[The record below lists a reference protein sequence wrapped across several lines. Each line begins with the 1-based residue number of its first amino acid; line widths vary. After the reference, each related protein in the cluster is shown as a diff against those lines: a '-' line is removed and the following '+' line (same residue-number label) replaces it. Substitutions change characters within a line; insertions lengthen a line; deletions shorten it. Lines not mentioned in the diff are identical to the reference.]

1 LPELAALQAA
11 IVAGDRETAVA
22 TTRAALDAGADP
34 QALLDAMTD
43 ALDVVGDRF
52 QCGEMFVPE
61 MLVSARA
68 MKEAMAVLEPILTAS
83 GIHPEHTAV
92 IGSVKGDVHDIGKNL
107 VAMMWRGA
115 NFEVVDIG
123 TNVSPDRFVEA
134 AREHGASIV
143 GISALLS
150 TTMLGMKA
158 AVDAI
163 RAADLGDV
171 KVIVGGAPVTAEFA
185 AAIGADGYAPDA
197 AAAVDVARAAV
208 GIAGGRSGPS

>member
-1 LPELAALQAA
+1 MSDFATLEAA
-11 IVAGDRETAVA
+11 IVTGDRVTAVRE
-22 TTRAALDAGADP
+22 TEAALDAGTDP
-34 QALLDAMTD
+34 QQLLDAMTA

-68 MKEAMAVLEPILTAS
+68 MKEAMAILEPVLTAS

-92 IGSVKGDVHDIGKNL
+92 IGSVRGDVHDIGKNL

-123 TNVSPDRFVEA
+123 VNVTPQRFVEA
-134 AREHGASIV
+134 AREHGASII

-150 TTMLGMKA
+150 TTMLNMKA
-158 AVDAI
+158 AITAI
-163 RAADLGDV
+163 RAADLGTV

-185 AAIGADGYAPDA
+185 TSIGADGYAPDA
-197 AAAVDVARAAV
+197 AAAVEGARAAV
-208 GIAGGRSGPS
+208 GIGSRPEPA

>member
-1 LPELAALQAA
+1 MSGFTALGTAILAGDQAA
-11 IVAGDRETAVA
+11 AVA
-22 TTRAALDAGADP
+22 ETRSALGAGADP
-34 QALLDAMTD
+34 QDVLDAMT
-43 ALDVVGDRF
+43 ATMDVVGARF
-52 QCGEMFVPE
+52 QSGQIFVPE

-92 IGSVKGDVHDIGKNL
+92 IGSIKGDIHDIGKNV

-123 TNVSPDRFVEA
+123 TNVSPERFVEA
-134 AREHGASIV
+134 AREHRAAIV

-158 AVDAI
+158 AVTAI
-163 RAADLGDV
+163 HAADLGV
-171 KVIVGGAPVTAEFA
+171 KVIVGGAPVTEAFAE
-185 AAIGADGYAPDA
+185 AIGADAYAPDA
-197 AAAVDVARAAV
+197 GAAVEVARALV
-208 GIAGGRSGPS
+208 GALPSSTGSR